1 MTLQEAA
8 KIIGY
13 NGGNRLF
20 IKNMVKALNM
30 CAWQNTAEQWKRL
43 EAGEKIL
50 DNWSTY
56 LTECQAYRNRKI
68 TE

>member
-1 MTLQEAA
+1 MTLQEAS

-13 NGGNRLF
+13 NGGNRIW
-20 IKNMVKALNM
+20 IKNMVSALNM
-30 CAWQNTAEQWKRL
+30 CAWQNTAEQWQRL

-50 DNWSTY
+50 NNWSAY
-56 LTECQAYRNRKI
+56 LTECQTYRNRKI